1 MPKSKHALLRVD
13 VLQRA
18 FAFRPRFL
26 PYRFA
31 TPLQDIATS
40 LRTASNQLVF
50 LLSCGYFE
58 ATKRFYAVP
67 TFHRRDLTYVGDRI
81 AVTLEGLD
89 LTDYPKQTMSRHQ
102 AAILN
107 FYGFRALVQSHLK
120 PKLIFPRALDVSVRE
135 KLEVPGIFPLK
146 GAKDPYILFPA
157 SFRLVL
163 KSHPR
168 RAIDIYSRL
177 GGWGRSGRAKSSK
190 LCKAIARRPALRSR
204 STRICSAI
212 RC

>member
-1 MPKSKHALLRVD
+1 SGGDPELLRLSRLGPISPETEAD
-13 VLQRA
+13 
-18 FAFRPRFL
+18 FPPRPR
-26 PYRFA
+26 R
-31 TPLQDIATS
+31 
-40 LRTASNQLVF
+40 
-50 LLSCGYFE
+50 
-58 ATKRFYAVP
+58 
-67 TFHRRDLTYVGDRI
+67 VG
-81 AVTLEGLD
+81 
-89 LTDYPKQTMSRHQ
+89 
-102 AAILN
+102 
-107 FYGFRALVQSHLK
+107 
-120 PKLIFPRALDVSVRE
+120 PRKARG
-135 KLEVPGIFPLK
+135 PRYFPLK
-146 GAKDPYILFPA
+146 GAKDRYILFPA